1 MQVDFMLLHRNVQ
14 HDRPRRSCVLRVK
27 HKLGSSNE
35 CFERIRWL
43 GPLTETSEVGE
54 GVKL

>member
-43 GPLTETSEVGE
+43 GPLTETSEGAE